1 MPKSKMVIVPQT
13 MLDELEESR
22 KRLYAMYPS
31 DIEEIDTPTLTKLV
45 EISEP
50 MWLLANT
57 KWEEVK

>member
-1 MPKSKMVIVPQT
+1 MVIVPQT
-13 MLDELEESR
+13 MLDELEEAR

-31 DIEEIDTPTLTKLV
+31 DIEEIDTTTLTKLV
-45 EISEP
+45 EISDP